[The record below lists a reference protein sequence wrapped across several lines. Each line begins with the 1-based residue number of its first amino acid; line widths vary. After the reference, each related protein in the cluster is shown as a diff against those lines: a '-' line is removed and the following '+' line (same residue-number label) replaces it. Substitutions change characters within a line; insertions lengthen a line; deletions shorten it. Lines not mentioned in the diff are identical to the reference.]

1 MSDWTTARVVRD
13 RDGDMWGRERE
24 GWNLISA
31 ENTEAWYPS
40 DTCAGPQCRRK
51 VDARGLCKAHYMQAW
66 KGRQLTILVDKHALP
81 PGWNIPTPPARMPL
95 RPGEGRDF
103 YDAAR
108 IGPVAPPPPAVV
120 AQWRAA
126 VVALGASDLL
136 PMLGLDDPQTGTR
149 T

>member
-81 PGWNIPTPPARMPL
+81 PGWNTPTPPARMPL
-95 RPGEGRDF
+95 RPGEGR
-103 YDAAR
+103 AR
-108 IGPVAPPPPAVV
+108 ARLHLRPVRGRHLQR
-120 AQWRAA
+120 QWRAA
-126 VVALGASDLL
+126 VIALGASDLL

>member
-51 VDARGLCKAHYMQAW
+51 VDARGLCKAMQEFA
-66 KGRQLTILVDKHALP
+66 
-81 PGWNIPTPPARMPL
+81 N
-95 RPGEGRDF
+95 
-103 YDAAR
+103 
-108 IGPVAPPPPAVV
+108 
-120 AQWRAA
+120 
-126 VVALGASDLL
+126 LGATSFDSTTAMRQSFMDDRDNYHTASDHNSTKGVSQL
-136 PMLGLDDPQTGTR
+136 
-149 T
+149 

>member
-66 KGRQLTILVDKHALP
+66 KGRQLTILIDKHALP
-81 PGWNIPTPPARMPL
+81 PHPRRAPSEWGWYIGRRFHPGDWL
-95 RPGEGRDF
+95 R
-103 YDAAR
+103 
-108 IGPVAPPPPAVV
+108 
-120 AQWRAA
+120 W
-126 VVALGASDLL
+126 
-136 PMLGLDDPQTGTR
+136 
-149 T
+149 